1 MAKAPPE
8 EQSQLKR
15 RARRRLVGSI
25 ALVTVVAVVL
35 PWVLEHEP
43 RPTDQQI
50 AIQIPSPN
58 AGKFEPKPPGTPVSG
73 TPVPAEVKS
82 ESTGAAPAVD
92 SVPAGE
98 SAAKSVPADD
108 ALRAEQAKILSPA
121 VKAAGTKAPPS
132 KDKDARER
140 ETDKAAAEKKAA
152 EKTESSTDPKKK
164 PAEKAASAAEPK
176 PAADSKPYVVQ
187 VAALVD
193 AEKAAEIQK
202 ALAAKG
208 LKVYT
213 EKVKTANG
221 EVTRVRVGPFPN
233 RDAAEKE
240 RGRMKALGF
249 DGNVAPK

>member
-58 AGKFEPKPPGTPVSG
+58 GGKFEPKQPGTA
-73 TPVPAEVKS
+73 PAASLPADMKS
-82 ESTGAAPAVD
+82 ESAGPGGDSGPAE
-92 SVPAGE
+92 P
-98 SAAKSVPADD
+98 AAKSGSADD

-121 VKAAGTKAPPS
+121 VKAPGTKAAPA
-132 KDKDARER
+132 KDKDAGER
-140 ETDKAAAEKKAA
+140 GPDKAAAEKKPL
-152 EKTESSTDPKKK
+152 EKTESTADAKKK
-164 PAEKAASAAEPK
+164 QADKAPAAEPK

-193 AEKAAEIQK
+193 AEKAAEIQQ
-202 ALAAKG
+202 AMAAKG
-208 LKVYT
+208 LKVFT

-240 RGRMKALGF
+240 RGRMKSLGF